1 MSHKAPA
8 LYVLAFDLDEF
19 DRHDDVEQMPD
30 VVNTYADLEALGS
43 DHVFEFRDF
52 EEYMNTSTDDQD
64 PKIDEYWWKMVYV
77 LDEEVSLY
85 A

>member
-1 MSHKAPA
+1 MSHKASA
-8 LYVLAFDLDEF
+8 IYILAFDIDEF

-43 DHVFEFRDF
+43 SHVFDFRDF
-52 EEYMNTSTDDQD
+52 EDDMNTSSCEQD

>member
-8 LYVLAFDLDEF
+8 IYILAFDLNYF
-19 DRHDDVEQMPD
+19 DRRDVERMPD
-30 VVNTYADLEALGS
+30 VVNTYDDLVALRS
-43 DHVFEFRDF
+43 SHKFDFRGF
-52 EEYMNTSTDDQD
+52 EEYMNTSIDDQD
-64 PKIDEYWWKMVYV
+64 PNIDGYWWKMVYV

>member
-1 MSHKAPA
+1 MSHKAPT
-8 LYVLAFDLDEF
+8 LYVLAFSIDEF

-43 DHVFEFRDF
+43 DHVFGFRDF
-52 EEYMNTSTDDQD
+52 EDYMNKGTDEQD
-64 PKIDEYWWKMVYV
+64 PNIDGYWWKMVYV

>member
-8 LYVLAFDLDEF
+8 LYVLAFDIDEF
-19 DRHDDVEQMPD
+19 DRHDDVERMPD

-43 DHVFEFRDF
+43 NHVFDFSDF
-52 EEYMNTSTDDQD
+52 EDYMNESTDYQD
-64 PKIDEYWWKMVYV
+64 PNIDGYWWKMVYV
-77 LDEEVSLY
+77 LDEEVSLN